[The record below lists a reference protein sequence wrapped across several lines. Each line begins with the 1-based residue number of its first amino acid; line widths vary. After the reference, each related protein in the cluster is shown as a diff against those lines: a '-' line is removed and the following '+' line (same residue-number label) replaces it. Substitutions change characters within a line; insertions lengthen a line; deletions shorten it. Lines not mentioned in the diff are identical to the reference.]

1 MPSVSSLV
9 GAATA
14 GYSIAL
20 VAAPR
25 ILIKPCLLED
35 STDTRMLTRGIG
47 VRDTALGA
55 AMILAPAGT
64 ARRIA
69 IGARVAAD
77 LGDAAVFGAGLGARG
92 SRTKVVAVA
101 AAWGLLSLVA
111 GVLDE
116 RAGR

>member
-1 MPSVSSLV
+1 VPSLSSLV

-25 ILIKPCLLED
+25 ILIGPCRLED
-35 STDTRMLTRGIG
+35 TSDTRTLVRGIG
-47 VRDTALGA
+47 VRDTAVGI
-55 AMILAPAGT
+55 AMILAPAGP
-64 ARRIA
+64 ARRVA
-69 IGARVAAD
+69 VGARIAAD
-77 LGDAAVFGAGLGARG
+77 LGDAGVFGAGLAGRG
-92 SRTKVVAVA
+92 SRAKVVAFA
-101 AAWGLLSLVA
+101 AGWGLLSLLA